1 MLRASFYVE
10 GTLVM
15 AKRSG
20 LYSVPFGVPELSFDE
35 AVALAADTGKIARYS
50 TPLLETVVEMLDE
63 LGRPDEFYDCV
74 QIAGTNGKTSTT
86 RFSAAILRGEG
97 LKTALFTSPHLVRY
111 PERMEIDGKVV
122 SDEVFAHGVSAAY
135 EAGRRLNARREAA
148 GEELRSITPF
158 DLLSVAGLTMFAE
171 ACVDVAVLE
180 VGMGGRWDATSA
192 TDPVAVAITGIGLD
206 HTKVLGDTLDAI
218 AGEKA
223 AVIKPGRLVV
233 LGEGTHEASV
243 QRVMDA
249 RCREC
254 GVVPLVVNHVTT
266 KVPAHVG
273 DTVEFSCTTPR
284 AIYTSR
290 MVKPAYQPQNAAC
303 AIMLCEGYLGR
314 ELDHDALDASL
325 MGCPTPGRFD
335 VLGTDPLK
343 LIDACHNPQSCENFV
358 SALDEIDPCVENRPT
373 LLCAALADKDVA
385 GIVDVLVPAF
395 PRVVVTQTDSD
406 RALPA
411 EELAALVDADKLA
424 GVYPSVSEALAALD
438 AAGEPFVAAGTITLA
453 GEVAG
458 LLR

>member
-1 MLRASFYVE
+1 MP
-10 GTLVM
+10 
-15 AKRSG
+15 KRSG
-20 LYSVPFGVPELSFDE
+20 LYTVPFEFDLLSFDE
-35 AVALAADTGKIARYS
+35 AVGLAADTGRISGDAG
-50 TPLLETVVEMLDE
+50 PLLETVVDMLDE
-63 LGRPDEFYDCV
+63 LGRPDEYFDCIQV
-74 QIAGTNGKTSTT
+74 AGTNGKTSTT

-97 LKTALFTSPHLVRY
+97 LKTALYTSPQLVRY
-111 PERMEIDGKVV
+111 PERMEVDGCVV
-122 SDEVFAHGVSAAY
+122 SDEAFARGVSAAV
-135 EAGRRLNARREAA
+135 EAGHRVNARRVTA
-148 GEELRSITPF
+148 GERAYTITPF
-158 DLLSVAGLTMFAE
+158 DLLTAAALVVFAE
-171 ACVDVAVLE
+171 ARVDVAVLE

-206 HTKVLGDTLDAI
+206 HTRILGDTLEAI

-233 LGEGTHEASV
+233 LGEGTHEPSV

-254 GVVPLVVNHVTT
+254 GAVPL
-266 KVPAHVG
+266 
-273 DTVEFSCTTPR
+273 VEFSCTTPR
-284 AIYTSR
+284 AIYTSS

-314 ELDHDALDASL
+314 ELDHEALDASL

-385 GIVDVLVPAF
+385 GIVDVLIPAF